1 MQNMHNFMPHQ
12 KQGVEASP
20 GLGRRHCLGL
30 LALGLTMRPSWASQ
44 PLLRVAAASDLK
56 FVLAQLLETFQKET
70 GLGVE
75 ASYGSSGNFARQ
87 IRQGLPVHLFMS
99 ADESW
104 VLQLAEAGL
113 TRQLPDGLP
122 DRGVVYGLG
131 RIALIVPANSAL
143 QLDPELKGLQAGW
156 SRIGKFAIANP
167 EHAPYGRA
175 AQQALEKLGVWNL
188 ARTKLVLG
196 ENIAQATQFVTTG
209 AAQAGI
215 TALALALAPE
225 VARQVR
231 HILLPASL
239 HQPMRQRMVLL
250 RDAPPDARRLY
261 DYLQTPAAQAVF
273 RRYGFMV

>member
-1 MQNMHNFMPHQ
+1 MQNMHNFMPQ
-12 KQGVEASP
+12 QNLTSKASP
-20 GLGRRHCLGL
+20 GLRRRHYLGGM
-30 LALGLTMRPSWASQ
+30 ALGLAMRSSWADQ
-44 PLLRVAAASDLK
+44 PVLRVAAASDLK
-56 FVLAQLLETFQKET
+56 FVLAQLLETFQNAT
-70 GLGVE
+70 GLRVE

-113 TRQLPDGLP
+113 TRRLPDGMA
-122 DRGVVYGLG
+122 DRGLVYGLG
-131 RIALIVPANSAL
+131 RIALIVPLGSAL

-156 SRIGKFAIANP
+156 SRVGKFAIANP

-175 AQQALEKLGVWNL
+175 ARQALEKLGVWSL
-188 ARTKLVLG
+188 AKTKLVLG

-215 TALALALAPE
+215 TAQALALAPE

-231 HILLPASL
+231 HILLPENL

-250 RDAPPDARRLY
+250 REAPSDARRLY
-261 DYLQTPAAQAVF
+261 DYLQTAAAQAVF
-273 RRYGFMV
+273 RRYGFAV